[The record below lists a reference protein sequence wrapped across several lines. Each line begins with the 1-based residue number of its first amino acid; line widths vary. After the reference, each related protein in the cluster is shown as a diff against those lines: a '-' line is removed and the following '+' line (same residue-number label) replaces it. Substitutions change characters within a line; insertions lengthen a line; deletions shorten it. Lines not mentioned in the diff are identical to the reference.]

1 MYIKI
6 TDVNKTIKKAPILR
20 NINWLLKVS
29 FFLTKKA
36 INPDVH
42 RKKCIAVERPVE

>member
-20 NINWLLKVS
+20 ISIWNS
-29 FFLTKKA
+29 Q
-36 INPDVH
+36 
-42 RKKCIAVERPVE
+42 VERYMD